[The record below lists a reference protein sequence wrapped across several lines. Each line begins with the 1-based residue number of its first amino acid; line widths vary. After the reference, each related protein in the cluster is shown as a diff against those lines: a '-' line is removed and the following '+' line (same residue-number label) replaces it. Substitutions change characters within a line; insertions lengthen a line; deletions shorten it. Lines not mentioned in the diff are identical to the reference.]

1 MSSCDIQE
9 NTQQV
14 SFTSYPQKNNFV
26 YRRSFCETASHILQV
41 TCSNPNKRFFLGK
54 YEYWCMGILRIKD
67 TILNENFIFLTFE
80 KTFHGSFKTKVRS
93 L

>member
-54 YEYWCMGILRIKD
+54 YENRHRGLLRTKGK
-67 TILNENFIFLTFE
+67 FLYKPPFDD
-80 KTFHGSFKTKVRS
+80 
-93 L
+93 